1 MFRLALP
8 CALVAFLALVSQASA
23 GVLTDWTTGIATHYG
38 GAQEGMNPVR
48 WCFFPSRGRF
58 SFLFSKRGGQQ
69 TSKTHGAFFLPL
81 FPRKPGKKNPRQS
94 NPSYGTKE
102 GSCGYGSLSKDQYP
116 FWQVGAFATSNKF
129 FKSIPGSACGTCWE
143 IQCVEGKEFSGR
155 CRDGGGKSVTV
166 TITDSCPECASDHMD
181 LQALVFDKLSP
192 MALGR
197 INMKYR

>member
-1 MFRLALP
+1 M
-8 CALVAFLALVSQASA
+8 
-23 GVLTDWTTGIATHYG
+23 
-38 GAQEGMNPVR
+38 
-48 WCFFPSRGRF
+48 FFPS
-58 SFLFSKRGGQQ
+58 
-69 TSKTHGAFFLPL
+69 FFLTFFFFNWIFSLSLNSEKRDGDDRDRSKLSNSLFPPSFFPL
-81 FPRKPGKKNPRQS
+81 FKKKKKKIHTQS

-102 GSCGYGSLSKDQYP
+102 GSCGYGALSKDQYP
-116 FWQVGAFATSNKF
+116 FWQVGAFATSNKY

-166 TITDSCPECASDHMD
+166 TITDSCPECGADHMD
-181 LQALVFDKLSP
+181 LQAMVFDKLSP

>member
-1 MFRLALP
+1 MVFFP
-8 CALVAFLALVSQASA
+8 FEGAFL
-23 GVLTDWTTGIATHYG
+23 
-38 GAQEGMNPVR
+38 
-48 WCFFPSRGRF
+48 F
-58 SFLFSKRGGQQ
+58 
-69 TSKTHGAFFLPL
+69 PL
-81 FPRKPGKKNPRQS
+81 FEARRPTDLENSRRLLPPSLPPKTGKKNPRQS

-192 MALGR
+192 MPLGR